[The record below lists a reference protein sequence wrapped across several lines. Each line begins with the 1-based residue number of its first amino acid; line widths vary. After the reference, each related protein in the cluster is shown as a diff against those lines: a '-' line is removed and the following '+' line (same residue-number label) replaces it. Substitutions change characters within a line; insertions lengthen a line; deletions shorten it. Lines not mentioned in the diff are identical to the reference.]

1 MKKCLIGIFVFL
13 FVVAF
18 SSAYQ
23 AFAQETYDFNGT
35 IQVKVGKKK
44 LKEDVSGTVDITM
57 TEEEGVY

>member
-23 AFAQETYDFNGT
+23 AFAQETYDFDGT
-35 IQVKVGKKK
+35 IQVKVGKRN
-44 LKEDVSGTVDITM
+44 
-57 TEEEGVY
+57 